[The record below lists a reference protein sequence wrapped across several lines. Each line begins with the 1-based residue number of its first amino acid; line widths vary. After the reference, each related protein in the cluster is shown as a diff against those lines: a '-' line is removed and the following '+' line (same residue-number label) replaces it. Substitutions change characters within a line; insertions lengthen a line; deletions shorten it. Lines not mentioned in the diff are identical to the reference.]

1 MRLLWEAPAG
11 LIVQVSSVYNNLRFS
26 YDWLKNIETPAFIYD
41 EVAIE
46 RLLDLGNRVREQS
59 SCKVLFSLKPFSF
72 YDALSKMAP
81 RLDGFAVSSLFEA
94 RLASQIVGSG
104 SVHITTPGIRSDET
118 IDIATICDFISFN
131 SLTQWDMYHEKLKV
145 QLSCGLRVNPQLS
158 FVDDQRYDPCRPHS
172 KLGVPL
178 ADLVTAATHDPKRL
192 SSVEGIHVHSNCES
206 TNFNELRATV
216 THLHEELGNLL
227 QRVKW
232 INLGGGYLLDASEDL
247 TPLYEAVEFLSAN
260 YGLQVFIEPGSAF
273 IQSAGYIVSSVLDIY
288 QSGDA
293 DIAVLD
299 TTVNH
304 MPEVFEYGYEPD
316 VVGHD
321 NDAAYEYIL
330 AGCTCLAGDVFGVYG
345 FDRPLK
351 VGERVIFYNVGAYT
365 LSKAH
370 MFNGVNLP
378 DIYALTEA
386 GDLVLKQRFTYND
399 FAAKWG
405 ANAHINH

>member
-1 MRLLWEAPAG
+1 M
-11 LIVQVSSVYNNLRFS
+11 QVSNVYNNLRFS
-26 YDWLKNIETPAFIYD
+26 DDWLKNIETPAFIYD
-41 EVAIE
+41 EVEIE

-72 YDALSKMAP
+72 YDALAKMAP

-94 RLASQIVGSG
+94 RLASQIIGSG

-118 IDIATICDFISFN
+118 ADIGTICNFISFN
-131 SLTQWDMYHEKLKV
+131 SLPQWDMYHEELKIH
-145 QLSCGLRVNPQLS
+145 LSCGLRVNPQLS
-158 FVDDQRYDPCRPHS
+158 FVDDQRYDPCRPYS

-178 ADLVTAATHDPKRL
+178 ADLVTVATRDPERL
-192 SSVEGIHVHSNCES
+192 SGVEGIHVHSNCES
-206 TNFNELRATV
+206 TNFTELLATV
-216 THLHEELGNLL
+216 THLHDYLGNLL

-232 INLGGGYLLDASEDL
+232 INLGGGYLLDDSEDL
-247 TPLYEAVEFLSAN
+247 TPFYEAVEFLRAN

-273 IQSAGYIVSSVLDIY
+273 IQSAGYIVSTVLDVY

-293 DIAVLD
+293 KIAVLD

-316 VVGHD
+316 VIGHD
-321 NDAAYEYIL
+321 DDAAFEYIL

-351 VGERVIFYNVGAYT
+351 VGGRIIFYNVGAYT

-378 DIYALTEA
+378 AIYALTEA
-386 GDLVLKQRFTYND
+386 GDLVLKQRFTYAD

-405 ANAHINH
+405 ANARINH

>member
-1 MRLLWEAPAG
+1 M
-11 LIVQVSSVYNNLRFS
+11 QVSSIYNSLRFS
-26 YDWLKNIETPAFIYD
+26 NDWLKNIETPAFIYD
-41 EVAIE
+41 EVAID
-46 RLLDLGNRVREQS
+46 RLLDFGNRVREQS

-72 YDALSKMAP
+72 YDALEKMAP

-94 RLASQIVGSG
+94 RLASQITGSG

-118 IDIATICDFISFN
+118 ADIGRICDFISFN
-131 SLTQWDMYHEKLKV
+131 SLTQLDLYHEELKV
-145 QLSCGLRVNPQLS
+145 HLSCGLRVNPQLS
-158 FVDDQRYDPCRPHS
+158 FIDDQRYDPCRPHS

-178 ADLVTAATHDPKRL
+178 ADLVTVVTQNPKRL
-192 SSVEGIHVHSNCES
+192 SGVEGIHVHSNCES
-206 TNFNELRATV
+206 TDFTELRDTV
-216 THLHEELGNLL
+216 MHLHEELGNLL

-232 INLGGGYLLDASEDL
+232 INLGGGYLLDGSEDL
-247 TPLYEAVEFLSAN
+247 TPLYEAVEFLRAN

-273 IQSAGYIVSSVLDIY
+273 IQSAGYIVSSVLDVY

-293 DIAVLD
+293 DIVVLD

-316 VVGHD
+316 VIGHD
-321 NDAAYEYIL
+321 NDAAFEYIL
-330 AGCTCLAGDVFGVYG
+330 AGCTCLAGDVFGEYG

-351 VGERVIFYNVGAYT
+351 VGERIIFYNVGAYT

-378 DIYALTEA
+378 AIYALTEA
-386 GDLVLKQRFTYND
+386 GDLVLKQRFTYDD

-405 ANAHINH
+405 ANARINH